1 MGEII
6 IKVPGDVKEVFEI
19 TDESKIKAL
28 FGFLKNENMKL
39 KKLIDS
45 ITPENLHKEIDWGGV
60 SGEEEW

>member
-1 MGEII
+1 
-6 IKVPGDVKEVFEI
+6 VFEI

-28 FGFLKNENMKL
+28 FGFLKNENKEL